1 MQRIQ
6 NPFWNHVLMR
16 YKKFYSEFPLVDV
29 CEFVSECIHYGIKNN
44 QGQNDNS
51 FFFKEWMDNIFLI
64 GHLINTDGKIFIMSF
79 K

>member
-1 MQRIQ
+1 MII
-6 NPFWNHVLMR
+6 V
-16 YKKFYSEFPLVDV
+16 
-29 CEFVSECIHYGIKNN
+29 
-44 QGQNDNS
+44 